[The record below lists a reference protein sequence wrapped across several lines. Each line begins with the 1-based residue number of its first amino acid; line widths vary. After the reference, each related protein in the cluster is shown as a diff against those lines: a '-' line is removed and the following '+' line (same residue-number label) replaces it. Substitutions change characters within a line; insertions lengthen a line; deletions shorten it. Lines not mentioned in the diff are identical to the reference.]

1 MTDKDIFF
9 AGGCFWGTEKY
20 FKLLKGVI
28 RTEVG
33 YANGHIADPTYEQVY
48 TDTTGYAECVH
59 VRFDPDVI
67 SLGILVRMF
76 FKAID
81 PTSVNRQGED
91 IGTRYRT
98 GVYYTDE
105 EDLPILKRVFEEQ
118 TRIHGGI
125 AVELSPLQNF
135 VRAEDYH
142 QNYLEK
148 NPDGYCHLRPELFER
163 KDIRVIAF
171 DADDTLWDNQSFYD
185 RAEEV
190 FIETLSAF
198 GDAKSLSDRLFETES
213 GNMALLGYGAKAVC
227 ISMMETALSLSNGSL
242 TADRMARIIAAA
254 KSLLSIPAT
263 PLEGVRETL
272 AYLHKAGLWKMVL
285 LTKGDMLDQQNKIA
299 RSGLGDFFDRVV
311 IVSSKGEGEYRN
323 LCREEHCEPR
333 QLLMVGNSF
342 KSDIK
347 PAVAVGCKAA
357 YIPFHTMWRHE
368 KVEEFEHPDIVRL
381 GTFAELPVI
390 L

>member
-1 MTDKDIFF
+1 MTDRDIYF

-20 FKLLKGVI
+20 FKQLTGVI
-28 RTEVG
+28 QTEVG
-33 YANGHIADPTYEQVY
+33 YANGHTSDPTYEQVY
-48 TDTTGYAECVH
+48 TDSTGYAECVH

-67 SLGILVRMF
+67 SLDILARMY

-98 GVYYTDE
+98 GVYYSDS
-105 EDLPILKRVFEEQ
+105 EDLPVLKRVFEQ
-118 TRIHGGI
+118 QARSCGGI

-142 QNYLEK
+142 QNYLDK
-148 NPDGYCHLRPELFER
+148 NPDGYCHLPHELFER
-163 KDIRVIAF
+163 KGIRVIAF

-185 RAEEV
+185 GAERI

-198 GDAKSLSDRLFETES
+198 GDAKYLSDRLFETES
-213 GNMALLGYGAKAVC
+213 GNMPLLGYGAKAVC
-227 ISMMETALSLSNGSL
+227 ISMMETALSLSNGAL
-242 TADRMARIIAAA
+242 TAQQMSRVVAAA

-272 AYLHKAGLWKMVL
+272 AYLRKTGLWKMVL

-299 RSGLGDFFDRVV
+299 RSGLGQYFDRVV
-311 IVSSKGEGEYRN
+311 IVSTKGEEEYQN
-323 LCREEHCEPR
+323 LCLEEHCEPG

-368 KVEEFEHPDIVRL
+368 KVEEFEHPDIIRL
-381 GTFAELPVI
+381 ETFADLPVI